1 MMGWAKYHTDDFEQA
16 FSYFEHSL
24 QLRKET
30 LSDDNVLIAWAYFN
44 SASVLTKMKETEKA
58 IHYYEEAIRRFLRI
72 NEIAICV
79 PAYICIAEAYLDLN
93 DCTKATN
100 ALEQAFTYEYEYYGE
115 ENCRKYWLYDIKSK
129 ILEKQGKND
138 EAAEYRRWSEEEYKK
153 YIQSRET

>member
-1 MMGWAKYHTDDFEQA
+1 MLVCPTGCRFR
-16 FSYFEHSL
+16 L
-24 QLRKET
+24 C
-30 LSDDNVLIAWAYFN
+30 
-44 SASVLTKMKETEKA
+44 
-58 IHYYEEAIRRFLRI
+58 IRRFLLI
-72 NEIAICV
+72 NEIGIYV